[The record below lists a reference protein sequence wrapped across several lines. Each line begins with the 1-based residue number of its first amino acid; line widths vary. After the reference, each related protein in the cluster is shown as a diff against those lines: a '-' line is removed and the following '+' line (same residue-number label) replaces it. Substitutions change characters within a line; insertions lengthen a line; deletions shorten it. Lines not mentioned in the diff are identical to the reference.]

1 MKAVIPMKRML
12 LVVNSYAGMRK
23 IVKYLA
29 DVIAIF
35 NRAGYE
41 VLTHMTADTG
51 DAIQVVAEK
60 AGEVDLVVC
69 AGGDG
74 TFNETICGLLK
85 SGVDTPVGYIPCGS
99 TNDFATSLRLP
110 TNVLQAAKALALKK
124 ALEEEG
130 IGL

>member
-1 MKAVIPMKRML
+1 MKRML

-60 AGEVDLVVC
+60 AGKVDLVVC

-85 SGVDTPVGYIPCGS
+85 SGADTPVGYIP
-99 TNDFATSLRLP
+99 
-110 TNVLQAAKALALKK
+110 
-124 ALEEEG
+124 
-130 IGL
+130 